1 MPDQLLILMLTS
13 HFGPPFYASSFHA
26 QGSLMSPLSPHTFG
40 LVMIVVKLVV
50 SDADCGDS
58 DVSSEILVVL
68 FVEVKLFMELVMII

>member
-1 MPDQLLILMLTS
+1 
-13 HFGPPFYASSFHA
+13 
-26 QGSLMSPLSPHTFG
+26 MSPLSPHTFG